1 MVVKGTKQ
9 EHMIVVPHRPWY
21 GAGVFT
27 LFLVLL
33 ATLSWLTYGYGLE
46 EGMKTRGELVLER
59 EQLRN
64 ALAGYEE
71 RLASVRQELA
81 DLKLGAQV
89 DTRAN
94 EEVRQSME
102 SLQSQIA
109 ELNEEIR
116 FYKGVMVPNAGAK
129 GLRIERLDISSA
141 AQSNQYRFS
150 LMLTQVVDKHE
161 FIQGVVGITV
171 AGKQGDKVTSYQ
183 LNELS
188 ESFAG
193 DIRFRFRY
201 FQNVEGEITVP
212 EGFSPTH
219 MLIVAQPARAGM
231 VAIERTFDW
240 QLREA

>member
-21 GAGVFT
+21 GAGAFT

-33 ATLSWLTYGYGLE
+33 ATFSWLTYGYGLE
-46 EGMKTRGELVLER
+46 EGMKPRGELVLER
-59 EQLRN
+59 DQLRN

-109 ELNEEIR
+109 ELNEEI
-116 FYKGVMVPNAGAK
+116 
-129 GLRIERLDISSA
+129 
-141 AQSNQYRFS
+141 
-150 LMLTQVVDKHE
+150 
-161 FIQGVVGITV
+161 
-171 AGKQGDKVTSYQ
+171 
-183 LNELS
+183 
-188 ESFAG
+188 
-193 DIRFRFRY
+193 
-201 FQNVEGEITVP
+201 
-212 EGFSPTH
+212 
-219 MLIVAQPARAGM
+219 
-231 VAIERTFDW
+231 
-240 QLREA
+240 